1 LISKAIIIGLNIA
14 NTYMNLLKGTVMLNE
29 TYTINSDF
37 IIKINGKFDAD
48 TVNIMKDN
56 IETYSK
62 LSTNIVFDLEHVPFI
77 DSSGIGA
84 IVFLYKRMVVK
95 GFSVGVS
102 GLTQQPLELFQM
114 LFLDKTIN
122 CYQSINDYLD
132 TSSNLHLAS

>member
-1 LISKAIIIGLNIA
+1 
-14 NTYMNLLKGTVMLNE
+14 MNLLKGTVMLNE